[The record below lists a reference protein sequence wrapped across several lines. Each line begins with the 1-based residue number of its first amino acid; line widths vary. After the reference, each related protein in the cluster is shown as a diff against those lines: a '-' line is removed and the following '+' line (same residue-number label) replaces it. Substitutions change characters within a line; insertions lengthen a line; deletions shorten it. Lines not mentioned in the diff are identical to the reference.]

1 MSSKRDYYEVLG
13 VQKNAS
19 KEEIKNV
26 YRKLALQYHPD
37 RNKEPSA
44 EGKFKELSEAYAV
57 LSDDEKRKRYD
68 VYGHVGAEEAFRGSE
83 ANFEEIFR
91 DAGFGGFRDIFD
103 QMFGRRGGFFG
114 DDLFSFGFGGGGG
127 GGGAGVGAETS
138 STTWKSQLKMCSE
151 ARRKKSRYLVLTD
164 ARGVVGAGPRLGPNH
179 ASAQYVTGRVRQ
191 SEYIV
196 KIGFQRLLQWS
207 LAGHAK
213 VRVR

>member
-19 KEEIKNV
+19 KEEIKNA

-44 EGKFKELSEAYAV
+44 EGKFKELSEAYAE

-68 VYGHVGAEEAFRGSE
+68 VYGHVGAAAEGAFSATISSALALEA
-83 ANFEEIFR
+83 AVVV
-91 DAGFGGFRDIFD
+91 A
-103 QMFGRRGGFFG
+103 
-114 DDLFSFGFGGGGG
+114 
-127 GGGAGVGAETS
+127 AGVGAETS

-164 ARGVVGAGPRLGPNH
+164 ARSVVGAGPRLGPNH

>member
-19 KEEIKNV
+19 KEEIKNA

-114 DDLFSFGFGGGGG
+114 DDLFSFGLE
-127 GGGAGVGAETS
+127 AVVAVGVGAETS

-151 ARRKKSRYLVLTD
+151 ARRKKLRYLVLTD
-164 ARGVVGAGPRLGPNH
+164 ARSVVGAGLRLEPNH

>member
-1 MSSKRDYYEVLG
+1 
-13 VQKNAS
+13 
-19 KEEIKNV
+19 
-26 YRKLALQYHPD
+26 
-37 RNKEPSA
+37 
-44 EGKFKELSEAYAV
+44 
-57 LSDDEKRKRYD
+57 
-68 VYGHVGAEEAFRGSE
+68 
-83 ANFEEIFR
+83 
-91 DAGFGGFRDIFD
+91 
-103 QMFGRRGGFFG
+103 
-114 DDLFSFGFGGGGG
+114 
-127 GGGAGVGAETS
+127 
-138 STTWKSQLKMCSE
+138 MCSE